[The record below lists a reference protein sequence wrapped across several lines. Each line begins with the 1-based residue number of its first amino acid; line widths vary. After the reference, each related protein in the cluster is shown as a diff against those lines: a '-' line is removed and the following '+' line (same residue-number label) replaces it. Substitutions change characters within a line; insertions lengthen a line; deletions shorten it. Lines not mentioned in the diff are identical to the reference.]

1 MAENDT
7 KKDDTEAEAASAP
20 APEAQPE
27 ARPRTGR
34 GGTFVLGALVVVAL
48 VGAAAALVAFEPR
61 LSTQARAW
69 FDADAARARAALD
82 ERVNKLGR
90 RVDTLEGRFA
100 GLPAPIDAGRIK
112 ALEARLAAMAPGVG
126 AERIAE
132 LENRLKALEAHRA
145 SAPQATKGATVPPG
159 ALVLAALARR
169 LDLGRPFADLSAKG
183 NSVLGAL
190 GAGAARDVLAA
201 LAPYADKGV
210 PTAAALARVAA
221 GLTAPAPA
229 AKEASAPSPAPGP
242 SADGWWASIRARIAG
257 LVTIRRIGENTAAPA
272 PAAPATGGTDITGP
286 AVAAFA
292 AGDVAAARAALAGIA
307 PAALAPADAAQL
319 ARLIADTDARLRADH
334 LSTALDAAL
343 AALP

>member
-7 KKDDTEAEAASAP
+7 KKADKDTDADDAL
-20 APEAQPE
+20 APEMHPE
-27 ARPRTGR
+27 AKPRSGR
-34 GGTFVLGALVVVAL
+34 GGAFVLGAVVVVAL

-61 LSTQARAW
+61 LRTQLGAW
-69 FDADAARARAALD
+69 LDSDSRRVQAALD
-82 ERVNKLGR
+82 DRLKELGR
-90 RVDTLEGRFA
+90 RVDTLEGRIA
-100 GLPAPIDAGRIK
+100 SLPAPIDARRIE
-112 ALEARLAAMAPGVG
+112 ALETRLAALPPGIDAARV
-126 AERIAE
+126 AE

-159 ALVLAALARR
+159 ALVLVALARR

-201 LAPYADKGV
+201 LAPYAEKGV
-210 PTAAALARVAA
+210 PTAAVLARVAA
-221 GLTAPAPA
+221 GLMVATAVNETPASPPVSAPAP
-229 AKEASAPSPAPGP
+229 
-242 SADGWWASIRARIAG
+242 DGWWAAIRARIAG
-257 LVTIRRIGENTAAPA
+257 LVTVRRIGDDASAPA
-272 PAAPATGGTDITGP
+272 SVAPEKKPADIMRP
-286 AVAAFA
+286 AVEAFA
-292 AGDVAAARAALAGIA
+292 AGDVPAARAALAGIA
-307 PAALAPADAAQL
+307 PAALSAADGARL